1 MGLMEGP
8 RTSEDRTTP
17 PPALHERAMDN
28 LRFIRETMER
38 SSSFTAVPGYGGI
51 LMGAIALGTAIVAGR
66 RPPGP
71 DWLLVWIAGA
81 ALAAITGA
89 AALLLKAR
97 STGTPLLGAP
107 ARRFAFALGP
117 SLAVGALL
125 TVALWRAELYALLP
139 AVWLLCYG
147 AGVLAGGAFSVRAV
161 PVMGACF
168 MALGLPALFCPPS
181 WGDGFLAAGF
191 GGLHVTFGIVIARK
205 HGG

>member
-1 MGLMEGP
+1 MERP
-8 RTSEDRTTP
+8 RTSGDRTTP

-51 LMGAIALGTAIVAGR
+51 LMGAIALGTAVVAGH
-66 RPPGP
+66 RPP
-71 DWLLVWIAGA
+71 DANWLRVWLAGA
-81 ALAAITGA
+81 TLAVVTGA
-89 AALLLKAR
+89 TALFLKAR
-97 STGTPLLGAP
+97 STATPLLGPP

-125 TVALWRAELYALLP
+125 TAALGRAGLYGLLP
-139 AVWLLCYG
+139 GVWLLAYG
-147 AGVLAGGAFSVRAV
+147 AGVMAGGAFSVRAV
-161 PVMGACF
+161 PAMGACF

-181 WGDGFLAAGF
+181 LGNGFLAAGF
-191 GGLHVTFGIVIARK
+191 GGLHVIFGIVIARK